1 MLSYILKRLL
11 LTVPILLIV
20 VTLVFFLLRLVPGDP
35 VDFILGENALPEARE
50 QLVKV
55 HHFDESI
62 DRQYLSYLTGVSKG
76 DFGASYFSESSVS
89 TLVAQR
95 LPATV
100 ELAVAALLW
109 AMAISF
115 PAGMLAA
122 IKAGGQ
128 TDRAVRFGTL
138 LGVSMP
144 GFYLGPL
151 LALVFAIKL
160 DWLPLSGRELPGSL
174 ILPSLTLGLALSA
187 LLTRLVRSTLLEVL
201 YKDYVRTARAKGL
214 SPTIVIVK
222 HAFRTA
228 LVPVVAVMGLQLG
241 ALLTGAVVTEKI
253 FNWPGLGTL
262 LLEAVSKR
270 DYAVVQGCVL
280 TIAAIYA
287 GVNLLTDTC
296 YAWLDPRVRV
306 K

>member
-35 VDFILGENALPEARE
+35 VDFILGENALPEARA
-50 QLVKV
+50 QLVKA

-62 DRQYLSYLTGVSKG
+62 DRQYLAYLTGVSKG
-76 DFGASYFSESSVS
+76 DFGASYFSESGVS

-95 LPATV
+95 LPATA

-122 IKAGGQ
+122 IKAGGR
-128 TDRAVRFGTL
+128 TDRTVRFGTL

-151 LALVFAIKL
+151 LALAFAIKL

-174 ILPSLTLGLALSA
+174 VLPSLTLGLALSA

-201 YKDYVRTARAKGL
+201 HKDYVRTARAKGL
-214 SPTIVIVK
+214 SPVVVIVK